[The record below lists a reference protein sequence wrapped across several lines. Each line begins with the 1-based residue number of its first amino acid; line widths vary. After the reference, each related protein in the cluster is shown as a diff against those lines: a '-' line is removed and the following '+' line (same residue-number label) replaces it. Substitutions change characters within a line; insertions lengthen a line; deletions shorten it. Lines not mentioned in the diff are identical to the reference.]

1 MSDYLIQQKI
11 ENEIVDVQLGYGQ
24 DIDNL
29 EIEIPLEDLNKLS

>member
-1 MSDYLIQQKI
+1 MSDYIIQQKI

>member
-1 MSDYLIQQKI
+1 MSDYLTQQKI